1 MARAVVTED
10 YYSILGVSQSATL
23 AVIREAYKKCAL
35 KYHPDKNLDNGE
47 DTTAAFQLVGLAWE
61 TLKDATK
68 RAQYDREVYVRLPKP
83 KRKRGKDT
91 EVEAEAA
98 RARRRREEVDC
109 DARARWSATESSQ
122 STGEGQAQFEDEA
135 ARCERARQWQASA
148 REDYLSRLQQWTDFR
163 KGHLRAVLECQQL
176 IEKHQ
181 SNLNIQNKEDE
192 EEVARKFQDAIERSR
207 SSGLKIENHNA
218 TLSKLLEA
226 RRIYTARLIKSIDDA
241 RKKLNELLLVLE
253 NDRRRYE
260 SEENRVREQRVR
272 EALEIL
278 GPRDLHPPL
287 FSIIDRRGQAINNWK
302 ALSRVK
308 GATNFRTS
316 FEPSEGP
323 WHQPG
328 DLWERVVGE
337 HICGRCDRRAFHI
350 IPECGPAKCLCGMI
364 ACTSCFRDL
373 QLLREYAEFITSTD
387 SQGKESIFALDFDS
401 NGRPRGF
408 WKGKSDYFGFGCEYE
423 G

>member
-1 MARAVVTED
+1 MTED

-68 RAQYDREVYVRLPKP
+68 RAQYDGEVYVRLPKP

-98 RARRRREEVDC
+98 RARRRREEVDR

-122 STGEGQAQFEDEA
+122 STGEGQAQFEEEA
-135 ARCERARQWQASA
+135 ARCEMARQWQASA

-163 KGHLRAVLECQQL
+163 KGHLQAVLECQQL

-181 SNLNIQNKEDE
+181 SNLDIQNKEDE
-192 EEVARKFQDAIERSR
+192 EEVARKIQDAIERSR

-260 SEENRVREQRVR
+260 SKENRVREQRVR

-308 GATNFRTS
+308 CATNFRTS

-350 IPECGPAKCLCGMI
+350 IPECGLAKCLCGMI
-364 ACTSCFRDL
+364 ACTSCF
-373 QLLREYAEFITSTD
+373 
-387 SQGKESIFALDFDS
+387 
-401 NGRPRGF
+401 
-408 WKGKSDYFGFGCEYE
+408 
-423 G
+423 

>member
-10 YYSILGVSQSATL
+10 YYAILGVSQSATL

-35 KYHPDKNLDNGE
+35 KYHPDKNLDNSE
-47 DTTAAFQLVGLAWE
+47 DTTAAFQRLGIAWE

-83 KRKRGKDT
+83 KRKREKDA
-91 EVEAEAA
+91 EVEAEAT
-98 RARRRREEVDC
+98 RARRRREEVDR
-109 DARARWSATESSQ
+109 DARAGWSTGSSQ
-122 STGEGQAQFEDEA
+122 FADTEEEA
-135 ARCERARQWQASA
+135 ARCERAREWKA
-148 REDYLSRLQQWTDFR
+148 RIREGYLARLQQWIDFR
-163 KGHLRAVLECQQL
+163 KGRLLTVLECQRL

-181 SNLNIQNKEDE
+181 SDLDIQNKEDE
-192 EEVARKFQDAIERSR
+192 IKVARKFQDAIELSK
-207 SSGLKIENHNA
+207 SSGLKIENHA
-218 TLSKLLEA
+218 AILSKLLEA
-226 RRIYTARLIKSIDDA
+226 RRIYTIRLTESIA
-241 RKKLNELLLVLE
+241 ESRKRLAGLLFELE

-260 SEENRVREQRVR
+260 SEEDRDRGQRVQ

-278 GPRDLHPPL
+278 GPRDLNPPL

-308 GATNFRTS
+308 SAIHFGTS

-328 DLWERVVGE
+328 DSWERVVGE
-337 HICGRCDRRAFHI
+337 HICGRCDQRAFHI
-350 IPECGPAKCLCGMI
+350 IPECGPAKCPCGMI

-373 QLLREYAEFITSTD
+373 QLLREYGEWISSTD
-387 SQGKESIFALDFDS
+387 AQSKDSIFSLEFDS
-401 NGRPRGF
+401 NRRPEGF
-408 WKGKSDYFGFGCEYE
+408 WKGKSDYFGFGCEYD
-423 G
+423 